1 MRQGGKWSVVS
12 VGGVQRRNSV
22 QPFGSQRALPHR
34 KERRGVIT
42 QVPSYNLSCNTQAS
56 RGTGSMCTLTSHRY
70 REQTSGYQWGERR
83 TEGIYGG
90 KGLRDTNY
98 YV

>member
-12 VGGVQRRNSV
+12 VGGVQRSNSV

-42 QVPSYNLSCNTQAS
+42 QVPSYNLSYNTQAS
-56 RGTGSMCTLTSHRY
+56 RGAGSMCTVTSPLM
-70 REQTSGYQWGERR
+70 GERFYFMKSR
-83 TEGIYGG
+83 
-90 KGLRDTNY
+90 
-98 YV
+98 